1 MGLQGHVLACLAVG
15 MLLQCAHSGII
26 KKVIRQRREALVTP
40 TEENLTLPSPDEPV
54 VFNHVYNINVP
65 SSSLCS
71 VDLDSPGATEVKPQA
86 PSDGQSVEHTLDGE
100 NQIVFTHRINIPRQA
115 CGCAN
120 APDLKDLLSRL
131 ELLEGQVSSLK
142 EQCGSGAGCCQSQ
155 AQGAIEIKPYCN
167 GHGNYSTETC
177 SCVCEP
183 GWTGANCTEA
193 ACPNDCQDQ
202 GRCVNG
208 VCVCFEGFMGEDCGV
223 ETCPGDCSEN
233 GQCIDGVC
241 VCTEGFSGEDCSETN
256 CPNNCLGRGRCVDSE
271 CVCDE
276 GFTGDDCSEL
286 ICPNDCYD
294 RGRCV
299 NGVCFCEEGFTGE
312 DCGEMTC
319 PGNCNNRGYC
329 VDGQCVCSAGYTGKD
344 CSELTCPNDCKERGR
359 CVNGMCICDP
369 GFVGEDCSELA
380 CPDNCNNRGQCVNGQ
395 CICDQ
400 GFMGEDCSELSC
412 PNNCQNRGR
421 CVNGQCVCDEGFTGE
436 DCSVKTCPNNC
447 FGRGECID
455 GKCVCFTGFT
465 GEDCSEL
472 TCPNDCLGRGRCVDG
487 QCVCD
492 EGFTGDDCS
501 QKTCLNDCFGRG
513 NCVDGLC
520 VCDEGFVGE
529 DCSERS
535 CPNNCNMRGRCVD
548 GQCVCDDGFMGE
560 DCGEL
565 SCPNNCNDRGRCV
578 DGQCVCDDGFMGEDC
593 GELSCPNNCN
603 DRGRCVNGQCVCDDG
618 FMGEDCGELS
628 CPNNCNNR
636 GRCVDGQCIC
646 DEGFMGEDCGELSC
660 LNNCNDRGLCVN
672 GQCVCDLG
680 FVGEDCSD
688 LACPDSCKDRGTCVD
703 GQCICEEGFIG
714 ADCSDVSPPKDLTVT
729 EVTPETVNLTWNNEK
744 IVTEYLI
751 TYVPTAPGG
760 LELEFRVPGDQ
771 QAATIPELEPGV
783 EYLVQVY
790 AILKNQRSVP
800 VSARVA
806 THMPEP
812 EGLKFKSIR
821 ETSVEVMW
829 DPLDISFDGWKLVFR
844 NTKEDNGEI
853 ISSLTRPETSFVQS
867 GLGPGQEYEVSL
879 YAVKNK
885 TQGPTATKN
894 VITRIDSPSQVEVKD
909 VTDSTAFITWF
920 KPVAQVD
927 GISLS
932 YGPSGQPTDR
942 ATVELSGTDSQY
954 NVDSLKPNTEYEVSL
969 VSKRGDMRSDP
980 ISESFTTDLDAPKN
994 LQRISQTENSITL
1007 EWKNSKATVDSYRI
1021 KYASLSGG
1029 DHAEITVPR
1038 GRQATTRATITGLKP
1053 GTEYGLGVTA
1063 VKQDKE
1069 SLPATINAATD
1080 LDAPRDLEVVDSTES
1095 TVSLRWKRPLAK
1107 IEVYLLTY
1115 TSADGRREEVEV
1127 PADVTN
1133 YILRGLD
1140 PGVQYSITLIA
1151 QRGRQ
1156 RSQPAGITVSTEEEP
1171 ELGTLEVSDVS
1182 WDGFNVSWKVAD
1194 GDFENF
1200 IVEVTDSDRSAEPQS
1215 HTVAGDLRR
1224 LDINGLKPDTSYQ
1237 VTVSGVIQGS
1247 HTKPLFTEVSTEAEP
1262 EVDNLLISDVTSE
1275 SFRLSWMA
1283 DEDLFDSFVIKV
1295 RDSKKLS
1302 DPLELMVPGQEH
1314 TIEVPGL
1321 LGGTEYEIE
1330 LYGVA
1335 RGQRWQPINAVART
1349 DLGAPSGVRFSDVTE
1364 TTVTVHWILPPAR
1377 VDSYRIS
1384 YVPADGGTSRTVTVD
1399 GAKAKTTLVNLTPGQ
1414 TYEISVTSVKGL
1426 EESDPSSGTV
1436 TTGLDKP
1443 TGLVAVNVTDS
1454 EALLL
1459 WQPAIATVDGYV
1471 VTYSADNVPPMM
1483 ERVSGNTVEFGMSA
1497 LRPATRYTVR
1507 VYAVSGS
1514 LQSAVSTT
1522 EFTTAVDAPRDLS
1535 ASNVQTESAVLTWT
1549 APRASITGYIL
1560 MFTSADGKVKEV
1572 VLGPSTT
1579 SYNLAQLSAST
1590 QYTVRLQAL
1599 AGPERSKIVRTQFTT
1614 IGLLYRHPRDCS
1626 QALLNGET
1634 SSGLYTI
1641 YLKGEESQPVQV
1653 YCDMATDGG
1662 GWLVIVRRQNGKLQF
1677 YRNWKNY
1684 TAGFGDMNDEF
1695 WLGLDSLH
1703 KITSSG
1709 QYELRVDLRDR
1720 GESAYAQYDK
1730 FTISDPR
1737 SRFKINVGGYSGTA
1751 GDSMSYHQ
1759 GRPFST
1765 YDKDNDIA
1773 VTNCALSYKGAFWYK
1788 NCHRV
1793 NLMGRYGDDNHSQG
1807 VNWFHWKGHEHSIE
1821 FAEMK
1826 IRPSNFRNFEG
1837 RRKRS

>member
-1 MGLQGHVLACLAVG
+1 
-15 MLLQCAHSGII
+15 
-26 KKVIRQRREALVTP
+26 
-40 TEENLTLPSPDEPV
+40 
-54 VFNHVYNINVP
+54 
-65 SSSLCS
+65 
-71 VDLDSPGATEVKPQA
+71 
-86 PSDGQSVEHTLDGE
+86 
-100 NQIVFTHRINIPRQA
+100 
-115 CGCAN
+115 
-120 APDLKDLLSRL
+120 
-131 ELLEGQVSSLK
+131 
-142 EQCGSGAGCCQSQ
+142 
-155 AQGAIEIKPYCN
+155 
-167 GHGNYSTETC
+167 
-177 SCVCEP
+177 
-183 GWTGANCTEA
+183 
-193 ACPNDCQDQ
+193 
-202 GRCVNG
+202 
-208 VCVCFEGFMGEDCGV
+208 MGEDCG
-223 ETCPGDCSEN
+223 
-233 GQCIDGVC
+233 
-241 VCTEGFSGEDCSETN
+241 
-256 CPNNCLGRGRCVDSE
+256 
-271 CVCDE
+271 
-276 GFTGDDCSEL
+276 
-286 ICPNDCYD
+286 
-294 RGRCV
+294 
-299 NGVCFCEEGFTGE
+299 
-312 DCGEMTC
+312 
-319 PGNCNNRGYC
+319 
-329 VDGQCVCSAGYTGKD
+329 
-344 CSELTCPNDCKERGR
+344 
-359 CVNGMCICDP
+359 
-369 GFVGEDCSELA
+369 
-380 CPDNCNNRGQCVNGQ
+380 
-395 CICDQ
+395 
-400 GFMGEDCSELSC
+400 ELSC
-412 PNNCQNRGR
+412 PNNC
-421 CVNGQCVCDEGFTGE
+421 
-436 DCSVKTCPNNC
+436 
-447 FGRGECID
+447 
-455 GKCVCFTGFT
+455 
-465 GEDCSEL
+465 
-472 TCPNDCLGRGRCVDG
+472 ND
-487 QCVCD
+487 
-492 EGFTGDDCS
+492 
-501 QKTCLNDCFGRG
+501 
-513 NCVDGLC
+513 
-520 VCDEGFVGE
+520 
-529 DCSERS
+529 
-535 CPNNCNMRGRCVD
+535 RGRCVD

-560 DCGEL
+560 DCGAL

-628 CPNNCNNR
+628 CLSNCNDR
-636 GRCVDGQCIC
+636 GRCVNGQCVC
-646 DEGFMGEDCGELSC
+646 DDGFMGEDCGELLC

-812 EGLKFKSIR
+812 EGLRFKSIR

-853 ISSLTRPETSFVQS
+853 ISSLSRPETSFVQS

-909 VTDSTAFITWF
+909 VTDSTAFISWF

-942 ATVELSGTDSQY
+942 TTVELSGTDSQY

-980 ISESFTTDLDAPKN
+980 ISESFTT
-994 LQRISQTENSITL
+994 
-1007 EWKNSKATVDSYRI
+1007 
-1021 KYASLSGG
+1021 
-1029 DHAEITVPR
+1029 
-1038 GRQATTRATITGLKP
+1038 GLKP

-1080 LDAPRDLEVVDSTES
+1080 LDAPRDLEAVDSTES

-1107 IEVYLLTY
+1107 LELYLLTY

-1156 RSQPAGITVSTEEEP
+1156 RSQPAAITVSTASFSFSLADYVPEVTTSNQNQDKFRIMSLQVTGPKIAGMGEEVEEEKEEEEEIMQALEVSSVTSDGFQLLWNVETDRVYDSYIVEYRDTLGLWDKMEVWLPGDSTGTRLRGLRAATAYQIKLYGITGGQTSRALEAVAKTAFIPTAASVDVAASDFIAVAPTLAPHRQTHPRVIPSVSFKPETQMSALTGQSSAKPGGVSLELLEALSVSEVGQTSFQLSWTAPAGSFDSFLVELKDLAGFNEIASVSVPGDVRHTAIADLSPGTLYEITLHGTDQENRSHILKAIANTEEEP

-1182 WDGFNVSWKVAD
+1182 WDGFNVSWKVND

-1247 HTKPLFTEVSTEAEP
+1247 HTKPLFTEVSTVPEPEVGNLFVSDITSDSFSLSWTATGGSFDGFALEIIDSNRLLEPMEYSLARDVLATHISGLSPRTDYIAYLYGLTHGVRTQALSAVASTVPEPDLSKLVVFNVTSNSLSLSWNARDQAFDHFVVEVIEAEP
-1262 EVDNLLISDVTSE
+1262 GSRKI
-1275 SFRLSWMA
+1275 
-1283 DEDLFDSFVIKV
+1283 
-1295 RDSKKLS
+1295 
-1302 DPLELMVPGQEH
+1302 EH
-1314 TIEVPGL
+1314 T
-1321 LGGTEYEIE
+1321 
-1330 LYGVA
+1330 
-1335 RGQRWQPINAVART
+1335 
-1349 DLGAPSGVRFSDVTE
+1349 
-1364 TTVTVHWILPPAR
+1364 
-1377 VDSYRIS
+1377 
-1384 YVPADGGTSRTVTVD
+1384 
-1399 GAKAKTTLVNLTPGQ
+1399 
-1414 TYEISVTSVKGL
+1414 
-1426 EESDPSSGTV
+1426 
-1436 TTGLDKP
+1436 
-1443 TGLVAVNVTDS
+1443 
-1454 EALLL
+1454 
-1459 WQPAIATVDGYV
+1459 
-1471 VTYSADNVPPMM
+1471 
-1483 ERVSGNTVEFGMSA
+1483 VSGAQRSVVIPRLKG
-1497 LRPATRYTVR
+1497 ATRYELTL
-1507 VYAVSGS
+1507 YGSSGS
-1514 LQSAVSTT
+1514 QHTPPLTTVATTDAEPQLGNITVSDITHDSL
-1522 EFTTAVDAPRDLS
+1522 A
-1535 ASNVQTESAVLTWT
+1535 LTWT
-1549 APRASITGYIL
+1549 AAAGSFESFVI
-1560 MFTSADGKVKEV
+1560 EV
-1572 VLGPSTT
+1572 SN
-1579 SYNLAQLSAST
+1579 SEQLYAP
-1590 QYTVRLQAL
+1590 L
-1599 AGPERSKIVRTQFTT
+1599 
-1614 IGLLYRHPRDCS
+1614 
-1626 QALLNGET
+1626 
-1634 SSGLYTI
+1634 
-1641 YLKGEESQPVQV
+1641 
-1653 YCDMATDGG
+1653 
-1662 GWLVIVRRQNGKLQF
+1662 
-1677 YRNWKNY
+1677 
-1684 TAGFGDMNDEF
+1684 
-1695 WLGLDSLH
+1695 
-1703 KITSSG
+1703 
-1709 QYELRVDLRDR
+1709 ELRVGGASRND
-1720 GESAYAQYDK
+1720 
-1730 FTISDPR
+1730 TITGLADGTTYN
-1737 SRFKINVGGYSGTA
+1737 INVHGVSQGRRTQPLSAFAVT

-1793 NLMGRYGDDNHSQG
+1793 NLMGRYGDDNHSQVIAG
-1807 VNWFHWKGHEHSIE
+1807 LFVTCPRIDWEWST
-1821 FAEMK
+1821 EMACN
-1826 IRPSNFRNFEG
+1826 IRVPSLTAA
-1837 RRKRS
+1837 